1 MTLNAKKL
9 DDFFNHC
16 GLAGEQTP
24 QVKCRT
30 LLLIGLR
37 NRLSHHWPEMRDVRD
52 YPVDVIDALN
62 DAKIE
67 KVNTSWTAQCMDVR
81 LATWAAEIVRG
92 FVDEW
97 WRLGRAPVSM
107 DHAQWEYGPTLIYPS
122 TDTATA
128 Q

>member
-16 GLAGEQTP
+16 GLAGKQTAE
-24 QVKCRT
+24 VRRRT

-52 YPVDVIDALN
+52 YPVDVIDALT

-67 KVNTSWTAQCMDVR
+67 KVNTSWTAQCSDVR
-81 LATWAAEIVRG
+81 LATWAAGTVRA

-97 WRLGRAPVSM
+97 WRLGRAPNSM
-107 DHAQWEYGPTLIYPS
+107 DRAHWEYGPNLIFPS
-122 TDTATA
+122 VDGTTN
-128 Q
+128 